1 VSGAEIL
8 EGWQGWRV
16 SIELARGGLLRGE
29 LVRFDAVGVL
39 LPVEHRSDPTPEVG
53 RVAAEP
59 EEGTLPLF
67 SSSSPN
73 FGEPNI
79 FWVGVRVLRWL
90 DVCRGMLNDMCL
102 MQVVT
107 HKWQFGRGEGGAIEP
122 LPGFVHSGA

>member
-1 VSGAEIL
+1 MSGAEIL

-29 LVRFDAVGVL
+29 LVRFDAAGVL

-59 EEGTLPLF
+59 DEGNLPLF

-90 DVCRGMLNDMCL
+90 DVSRGMLNDICM
-102 MQVVT
+102 MHIVT
-107 HKWQFGRGEGGAIEP
+107 HQWGCGGGEGGAIRP
-122 LPGFVHSGA
+122 LSGRLHGGA